1 VDREEVSPIES
12 TVEDEVIAAVKAQVR
27 HDSLVILAD
36 YAKGVL
42 TPRVLKEIIA
52 FARAK
57 GLRTIAEPKSADF
70 SRYGHAHLLIGNA
83 SEIAAATRMPTV
95 TDADVSAATREA
107 RRVGGFETMIT
118 TRSDKGI
125 VALDGGDVLHSF
137 PARAQQVFDVSGAG
151 DTVTA
156 VVTLMLATGA
166 SLAEAAYVAN
176 EAAGIVVSKLGTSVT
191 SADELKNRLREDD
204 GVNYADKVS
213 SIEEMLARVLQ
224 QQRAKRRVGFT
235 NGIFDILHIGHL
247 SLLAQARAA
256 CDFLVV
262 AINSDDSARRLKGP
276 ERPVNTQHDRALL
289 LAALEMVDGVV
300 VFADDTPLRAIETL
314 KPDLLVK
321 GADYRREQI
330 VGGDFV
336 ERSGGQVVIANL
348 VSDRSTTRTI
358 EKMRKRV
365 ENEDS

>member
-1 VDREEVSPIES
+1 
-12 TVEDEVIAAVKAQVR
+12 
-27 HDSLVILAD
+27 
-36 YAKGVL
+36 
-42 TPRVLKEIIA
+42 
-52 FARAK
+52 
-57 GLRTIAEPKSADF
+57 
-70 SRYGHAHLLIGNA
+70 
-83 SEIAAATRMPTV
+83 M
-95 TDADVSAATREA
+95 
-107 RRVGGFETMIT
+107 
-118 TRSDKGI
+118 
-125 VALDGGDVLHSF
+125 
-137 PARAQQVFDVSGAG
+137 
-151 DTVTA
+151 
-156 VVTLMLATGA
+156 A
-166 SLAEAAYVAN
+166 SLH
-176 EAAGIVVSKLGTSVT
+176 
-191 SADELKNRLREDD
+191 
-204 GVNYADKVS
+204 
-213 SIEEMLARVLQ
+213 
-224 QQRAKRRVGFT
+224 
-235 NGIFDILHIGHL
+235 ILHIGHL

-262 AINSDDSARRLKGP
+262 AVNSDDSARRLKGP

-300 VFADDTPLRAIETL
+300 VFDEDTPLRAIETL